1 MFNENFFRTADNCY
15 LRWTVLCD
23 GEAVRSGIVAD
34 LKIAPQQSMTV
45 ALPFDVTTLPA
56 DGELLLNVEYRLK
69 DSEPLLEP
77 DHRIA
82 YEQFVLRESAP
93 ADLSVQERMADR
105 CNSLGTLTVRD
116 NDRNYLIVES
126 PAMRI
131 DFRKSDGLMTR
142 YEVNGKALLNEGA
155 ALEPDFWRAPT
166 DNDFGAKLNE
176 ENRVW
181 EHPGLQLLKL
191 EHGVEKGIAVVT
203 ARYDMEK
210 IDAVLTL
217 EYRLNNAGE
226 ITVREQLTAGERTD
240 VPDMMRFGMRMRMPA
255 AYDRIDYYGRG
266 PWENYADRKDAALLG
281 RYRQTVDEQFY
292 PYIRPQETGTKSD
305 VRRWRQSDITG
316 RGIEVVASEPFS
328 ASALNYSREALDEGL
343 TKKQGHSQ
351 EIEPDRAVWLTID
364 KKQCGLGCIDS
375 WGQHTQ
381 PEHRLPYKDYTFEF
395 KITPCI
401 R

>member
-1 MFNENFFRTADNCY
+1 
-15 LRWTVLCD
+15 
-23 GEAVRSGIVAD
+23 
-34 LKIAPQQSMTV
+34 
-45 ALPFDVTTLPA
+45 
-56 DGELLLNVEYRLK
+56 
-69 DSEPLLEP
+69 
-77 DHRIA
+77 
-82 YEQFVLRESAP
+82 
-93 ADLSVQERMADR
+93 MADR

-142 YEVNGKALLNEGA
+142 YDVNGKALLNEGA

-181 EHPGLQLLKL
+181 EHPGLRLLKL

-351 EIEPDRAVWLTID
+351 EIEPDRAVWLTIE
-364 KKQCGLGCIDS
+364 KNSVGWAASTLGDNIRSQNTGFRTKIIHSNSKSLRAYDETIPSFSTLSCSHPVQSRPIVQKELYQSDM
-375 WGQHTQ
+375 
-381 PEHRLPYKDYTFEF
+381 HRRRKGFARRRYVHL
-395 KITPCI
+395 
-401 R
+401 

>member
-1 MFNENFFRTADNCY
+1 
-15 LRWTVLCD
+15 
-23 GEAVRSGIVAD
+23 
-34 LKIAPQQSMTV
+34 
-45 ALPFDVTTLPA
+45 
-56 DGELLLNVEYRLK
+56 
-69 DSEPLLEP
+69 
-77 DHRIA
+77 
-82 YEQFVLRESAP
+82 
-93 ADLSVQERMADR
+93 
-105 CNSLGTLTVRD
+105 
-116 NDRNYLIVES
+116 
-126 PAMRI
+126 
-131 DFRKSDGLMTR
+131 
-142 YEVNGKALLNEGA
+142 
-155 ALEPDFWRAPT
+155 
-166 DNDFGAKLNE
+166 
-176 ENRVW
+176 
-181 EHPGLQLLKL
+181 
-191 EHGVEKGIAVVT
+191 
-203 ARYDMEK
+203 
-210 IDAVLTL
+210 
-217 EYRLNNAGE
+217 
-226 ITVREQLTAGERTD
+226 
-240 VPDMMRFGMRMRMPA
+240 MMRFGMRMRMPA